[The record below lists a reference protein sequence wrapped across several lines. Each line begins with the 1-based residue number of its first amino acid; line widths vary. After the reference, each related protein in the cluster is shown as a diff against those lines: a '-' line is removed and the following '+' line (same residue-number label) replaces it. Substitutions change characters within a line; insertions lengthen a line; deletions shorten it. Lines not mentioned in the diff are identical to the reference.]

1 MSAKNVVIGGG
12 TGFIGTSLVNAFS
25 QRGLRPIVVSR
36 MPGPFRISW
45 HDLERDGL
53 PKNTE
58 AVINVAGQN
67 ILDIRQRWSPG
78 FKQNVWNSRVETTK
92 TLARAVAASPPKIF
106 ATISGVA
113 YYPLDN
119 KEYNEES
126 VCDKYD
132 FLSELCHEWEAA
144 AELPKDSGVRQVTVR
159 SGVVLGRNGGMIK
172 QMFIPFYLGFGGPIG
187 SGNQYMPWIH
197 VEDLTNIFVH
207 AVEND
212 NVSGILNGVAP
223 QMVTNKEF
231 TNAFASAMWRPAKIP
246 VPEFAL
252 AIAFNKERSKIM
264 TEGQKVVPKRVLE
277 SGFKYKYP
285 TIESA
290 CKDVARW

>member
-1 MSAKNVVIGGG
+1 
-12 TGFIGTSLVNAFS
+12 
-25 QRGLRPIVVSR
+25 

-53 PKNTE
+53 PKNTT

-67 ILDIRQRWSPG
+67 ILDASQRWSSG

-92 TLARAVAASPPKIF
+92 TLAKAVAACPPKVF
-106 ATISGVA
+106 VTISGVA
-113 YYPLDN
+113 YYPPDK

-144 AELPKDSGVRQVTVR
+144 AKLPEGTDVRQVTIR

-172 QMFIPFYLGFGGPIG
+172 QIFIPFYLGLGGPLA
-187 SGNQYMPWIH
+187 SGKQYMPWIH
-197 VEDLTNIFVH
+197 IDDTTNMFVH
-207 AVEND
+207 AVENS

-223 QMVTNKEF
+223 QVVTNAEF
-231 TNAFASAMWRPAKIP
+231 TNAFAAALWRPAKIP

-252 AIAFNKERSKIM
+252 NLLFNKERAKIM
-264 TEGQKVVPKRVLE
+264 TEGQKVSPKRVLE
-277 SGFKYKYP
+277 SGFKYQYP
-285 TIESA
+285 TIDSA
-290 CKDVARW
+290 CRDVAKW